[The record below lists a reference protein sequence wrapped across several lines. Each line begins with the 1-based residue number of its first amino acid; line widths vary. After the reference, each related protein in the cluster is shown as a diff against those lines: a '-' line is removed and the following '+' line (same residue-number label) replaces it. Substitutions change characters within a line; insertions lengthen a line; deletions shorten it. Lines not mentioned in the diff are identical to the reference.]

1 MFGLTRSEAL
11 LICDALTARHRPSY
25 LAGVRPFD
33 YLVADVEGAL
43 RVFELDRKWGTDAAT
58 LLAKVR
64 ALDIVERRL
73 LIEAV
78 DRFWELSGLAPDA
91 ALRKAGLL

>member
-58 LLAKVR
+58 VLSKIR
-64 ALDIVERRL
+64 ALNAVQRRVL
-73 LIEAV
+73 VEAV
-78 DRFWELSGLAPDA
+78 DRFWELTNLAADA
-91 ALRKAGLL
+91 ALKKSGLL